1 MPFRYQLGRDEGLI
15 TMPLVGTIILIE
27 WWMLVFD
34 AWDRE
39 NRMRSESFDAN
50 REVFHEASIS

>member
-27 WWMLVFD
+27 WWMLIFV
-34 AWDRE
+34 ACGGE
-39 NRMRSESFDAN
+39 NRMRSEIFDAN